1 MDRIFNTH
9 EHEAAI
15 MTHSRAA
22 TQTRTRDERLD
33 HQGSTHL
40 WNMGGFAPGMGAE
53 IDKLMRQQL
62 VELKHSERKR
72 LYDQVQTL
80 VAENLPVICLVSPNV
95 LAAALDRV
103 GNVRPSIL
111 RPYVLWNAD
120 ELFVTTETGRL

>member
-1 MDRIFNTH
+1 MNVWTIK
-9 EHEAAI
+9 
-15 MTHSRAA
+15 
-22 TQTRTRDERLD
+22 
-33 HQGSTHL
+33 GSTHL
-40 WNMGGFAPGMGAE
+40 WNMGGFAPPEWELE

-103 GNVRPSIL
+103 RNVRPSIL